1 VKRVRCPYCDNN
13 KLKVTDKRP
22 SNNNKDIRR
31 RRECLRCNK
40 RFTTYERIEEVVLTV
55 IKKNGKK
62 EPYSRIKVWAGI
74 QKSCKKLSITEKQME
89 KALSK
94 IENKIKKYKEI
105 KSKKI
110 GDYVL
115 AELKKLDEVAYLRFA
130 SIYKSFEDV
139 DSFKKELKLLKK

>member
-1 VKRVRCPYCDNN
+1 MRCPYCDNN

-22 SNNNKDIRR
+22 SNNNKNIRR

-40 RFTTYERIEEVVLTV
+40 RFTTYERIEEVVLSV
-55 IKKNGKK
+55 IKKNGQK
-62 EPYSRIKVWAGI
+62 EPYAREKIWAGI
-74 QKSCKKLSITEKQME
+74 KRSCKKLPVTEEQME
-89 KALSK
+89 IALHK
-94 IENKIKKYKEI
+94 IENKIKKYKDI

-130 SIYKSFEDV
+130 SIYKSFEDAN
-139 DSFKKELKLLKK
+139 SFKKELKLLKK